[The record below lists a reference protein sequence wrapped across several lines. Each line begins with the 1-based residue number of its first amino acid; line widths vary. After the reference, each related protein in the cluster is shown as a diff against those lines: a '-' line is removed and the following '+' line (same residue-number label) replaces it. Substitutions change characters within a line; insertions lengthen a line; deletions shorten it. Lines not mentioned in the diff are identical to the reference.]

1 MAEFP
6 EGMAGAKAVGA
17 GRAEL
22 EVARAGLAAVASVE

>member
-17 GRAEL
+17 CAGVV
-22 EVARAGLAAVASVE
+22 EVARVGLAAVASVE